1 MQNTKLRTSSALE
14 GDVSETPISEKTQG
28 PLLAVNNMSYRNPA
42 NKESYRTVVDEMY
55 GTNNTPTSPSVLAGI
70 REEISVDTP
79 RLTGAIFHKPNTN
92 AGSRIA
98 DIKEYYDV
106 DSVPA
111 ADISV
116 MTDDEIIERIVN
128 FDTVW
133 VRSLSVVDDKLFFK
147 RAFETQYFQSA
158 ENKRLLDKF
167 IASLLLSKAAQEQGR
182 SATTYEEASERIRAE
197 AEAKVPTK
205 SEKTLKQNP

>member
-1 MQNTKLRTSSALE
+1 MLAKLLFLKRL
-14 GDVSETPISEKTQG
+14 
-28 PLLAVNNMSYRNPA
+28 
-42 NKESYRTVVDEMY
+42 
-55 GTNNTPTSPSVLAGI
+55 LAGI
-70 REEISVDTP
+70 REEIPVDTP

-106 DSVPA
+106 HAVPA
-111 ADISV
+111 TDISS
-116 MTDDEIIERIVN
+116 MTDDEIIEKIMD

-133 VRSLSVVDDKLFFK
+133 VRSLSVVDDNLFFK
-147 RAFETQYFQSA
+147 RAFEIQYFQSA
-158 ENKRLLDKF
+158 ENKRLLDEF
-167 IASLLLSKAAQEQGR
+167 MASLLLSRAAQEQGT
-182 SATTYEEASERIRAE
+182 SATTYEEASDRIRAE